1 MVRSSV
7 LKEIEQKQILF
18 IEKQVREGSFFLLS
32 KIFSKLVIFDNF
44 KKSEVENGKEKKEES
59 DMDEFFEEKKKLIKD
74 RNVVEEDEDEDEKV
88 DVVGGVKLI
97 LVL

>member
-1 MVRSSV
+1 
-7 LKEIEQKQILF
+7 
-18 IEKQVREGSFFLLS
+18 
-32 KIFSKLVIFDNF
+32 
-44 KKSEVENGKEKKEES
+44 
-59 DMDEFFEEKKKLIKD
+59 MDEFFEEKKKLIKD